1 MAAVSLLYL
10 LLDGDGSEVFVC
22 SVVVKYSVLPFL
34 ISSGIHVIA
43 SCELFLVIFVLP
55 FVVMVLIKDTQVCF
69 PVALVGNDFSSASVR
84 QDVAQ
89 GHLIQ

>member
-1 MAAVSLLYL
+1 MKQLRGLYAQMFFTFRAA
-10 LLDGDGSEVFVC
+10 
-22 SVVVKYSVLPFL
+22 
-34 ISSGIHVIA
+34 
-43 SCELFLVIFVLP
+43 LV
-55 FVVMVLIKDTQVCF
+55 KDTQVCF

>member
-1 MAAVSLLYL
+1 L
-10 LLDGDGSEVFVC
+10 
-22 SVVVKYSVLPFL
+22 L

-43 SCELFLVIFVLP
+43 SCELFFGNICITFA
-55 FVVMVLIKDTQVCF
+55 VMVLIKDMQVCF

-89 GHLIQ
+89 EHLIH